1 MGGAKASKEMI
12 VGLKKE
18 VTSRWFWSQNPVPD
32 ASTLF
37 LGLYAYKVRTWLG
50 LGVARETHQLLY
62 LPKKPL
68 LSEERFFFLVDL
80 QNVNVSMPITE
91 KPRVTPGIY

>member
-68 LSEERFFFLVDL
+68 LSEERFFSSRFTKCECVHTY
-80 QNVNVSMPITE
+80 N
-91 KPRVTPGIY
+91 